1 MRRWLGAVSPLALDG
16 LIALVLGV
24 AGVLEV
30 LSLEGDNGPA
40 WANFAGV
47 VLVSGTIAARRI
59 RPLAASTVWL
69 ATVVGMVVV
78 GASPDSFSSPFLSL
92 LLLPYAAA
100 SRTELRPAL
109 ASLATVWAAVAA
121 VWLTDEDRI
130 FGDLFFPGMFGTVFW
145 VAGRVVRSRSQL
157 TAELH
162 EAAVRAADEREAE
175 ALRAVAEERRRIA
188 REMHD
193 VVAHSVSMMVVQAGG
208 ARRIL
213 ERDPARAVAA
223 AELIERTGR
232 EALGEMRRL
241 LGVLHPDEH
250 AEYAPQPTLR
260 ELDALVERARGAGV
274 PVELRIAGEPRAL
287 PAGVDLAAFRV
298 VQEALTNVVKH
309 AGGAAAEVSVH
320 YRADAV
326 EVRIA
331 DRGSGGLNARL
342 DSGGHGLVGMR
353 ERVRMY
359 GGELRA
365 GRMRGGGFEVHV
377 RLPLEGEEDAA
388 LTAGARA

>member
-1 MRRWLGAVSPLALDG
+1 MKRRLRGVSPFAWDV
-16 LIALVLGV
+16 LIALALGIG
-24 AGVLEV
+24 GVVEV
-30 LSLEGDNGPA
+30 LSLERLEGPM
-40 WANFAGV
+40 WANLAGV
-47 VLVSGTIAARRI
+47 VLVSGTVATRRV
-59 RPLAASTVWL
+59 RPLASSIVWL
-69 ATVVGMVVV
+69 ATVCGMVAA

-100 SRTELRPAL
+100 SRAELRPAL
-109 ASLATVWAAVAA
+109 ASLAIMWAGVAGVW
-121 VWLTDEDRI
+121 WTDEPRI
-130 FGDLFFPGMFGTVFW
+130 FGDLFFPGMFATVFW

-162 EAAVRAADEREAE
+162 EAAVRAADAREAE

-213 ERDPARAVAA
+213 DRDTERAVAA

-232 EALGEMRRL
+232 EALAEMRRL

-260 ELDALVERARGAGV
+260 QLDALVERARGAGV
-274 PVELRIAGEPRAL
+274 PVTLNVEGEQREL
-287 PAGVDLAAFRV
+287 PAGLDLAAYRV

-309 AGGAAAEVSVH
+309 SGGAPTEVSVH

-326 EVRIA
+326 DVRIA
-331 DRGSGGLNARL
+331 DRGSGSLNNRL
-342 DSGGHGLVGMR
+342 EGGGHGLVGMR

-359 GGELRA
+359 GGELHA
-365 GRMRGGGFEVHV
+365 GRRRGGGFEVHV